1 MKKILAFLISLLLL
15 SGCGVTAVADTV
27 PEAVTGAVSD
37 GGGFIT
43 LSDQGSSFT
52 GSGVTLS
59 GNAVSI
65 TAGGEYTVT
74 GSLGDGQLVID
85 APKSAKVE
93 LTMDNAD
100 ISCSDS
106 AALYVRSA
114 DKLVITL
121 AAGSKNALRSTGSFV
136 QTDDNNVDA
145 ALFSKDDL
153 TVKGS
158 GVLEVSCEA
167 GHGIVGKDDL
177 KISGGD
183 IRVTASDKGI
193 AANDSL
199 TVKGGS
205 INIASGDD
213 AMNCDGDISIS
224 GGELTLSSGDDGIHS
239 DAALSVSGGNIR
251 ITKSYEGLEGLTVSI
266 SGGDVSITASDD
278 GINAT
283 GGNDGSGF
291 EGAFGDDGPFHGGM
305 GGFFGGGKD
314 ADAPGGGPFGRP
326 SGGDMPQPPN
336 DNMPQPDGDMP
347 QFPDGNMPG
356 SGGGDSTAD
365 ADSDAVITISG
376 GSLTICAEGDG
387 IDSNGALYVTG
398 GNVFISGPTNGGNG
412 ALDYAS
418 EGVIT
423 GGSFIAAG
431 SSEMAENFGDRSTQC
446 SILYSFSRRMSAG
459 TEVSLVSSDGA
470 VIARYSPEKDFS
482 SIVISVPELETGSSY
497 TLIADGSSTEI
508 AMDGVLYGNR
518 GMDAFGGGPGGFGG
532 MGGTEPPGGFGK
544 RK

>member
-1 MKKILAFLISLLLL
+1 MKKFFAFLISLLLL
-15 SGCGVTAVADTV
+15 CGCGRMAEAADTGSQ
-27 PEAVTGAVSD
+27 AVTDAVPD

-43 LSDQGSSFT
+43 LSDKGSSFS

-59 GNAVSI
+59 GNTVVI

-74 GSLGDGQLVID
+74 GSLSDGQLIID

-93 LTMDNAD
+93 LTMDSAD
-100 ISCSDS
+100 VSCSDS

-121 AAGSKNALRSTGSFV
+121 AAGSKNALRSIGSFV

-158 GVLEVSCEA
+158 GMLEVSCEA

-205 INIASGDD
+205 ITVESGDD
-213 AMNCDGDISIS
+213 ALNCDGDISIS
-224 GGELTLSSGDDGIHS
+224 AGELTLSSGDDGIHS

-251 ITKSYEGLEGLTVSI
+251 IIKSYEGLEGLTVSI

-278 GINAT
+278 GINAA

-291 EGAFGDDGPFHGGM
+291 ELVFGDAVPFHGGM

-314 ADAPGGGPFGRP
+314 GEAPDGEPFGRP
-326 SGGDMPQPPN
+326 SDGDMPQPP
-336 DNMPQPDGDMP
+336 DGDMP
-347 QFPDGNMPG
+347 QPPADLPQPEGDTPQPPDNAPQPG
-356 SGGGDSTAD
+356 GEDPMAD
-365 ADSDAVITISG
+365 ANSDAVITISG
-376 GSLTICAEGDG
+376 GSLTICADGDG

-398 GNVFISGPTNGGNG
+398 GAVFISGPTNGGNG

-423 GGSFIAAG
+423 GGCFIAAG
-431 SSEMAENFGDRSTQC
+431 SSEMAMNFDDRSTQC

-459 TEVSLVSSDGA
+459 TEVSLVSSDGT
-470 VIARYSPEKDFS
+470 VIARYSPDKDFS
-482 SIVISVPELETGSSY
+482 SIVISVPELEIGSTYTLTAGGSS
-497 TLIADGSSTEI
+497 AEI
-508 AMDGVLYGNR
+508 SMDGLLYGSR
-518 GMDAFGGGPGGFGG
+518 GTGGF
-532 MGGTEPPGGFGK
+532 GGTEPPDGFGK